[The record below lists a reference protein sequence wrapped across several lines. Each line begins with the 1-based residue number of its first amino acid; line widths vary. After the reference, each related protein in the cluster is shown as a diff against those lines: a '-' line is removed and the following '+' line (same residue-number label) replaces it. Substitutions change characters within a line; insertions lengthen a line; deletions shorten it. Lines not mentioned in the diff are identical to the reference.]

1 MDSNDSTRRRE
12 ASTIQA
18 LAARLE
24 ERKAARRAYAE
35 YVRRLERDGEATT
48 VAMAEAMVVVGD

>member
-1 MDSNDSTRRRE
+1 MDSNDSTRRQE

-18 LAARLE
+18 LAARLD

-35 YVRRLERDGEATT
+35 YVRRLESDGEATT
-48 VAMAEAMVVVGD
+48 IAMATSMVVVGD